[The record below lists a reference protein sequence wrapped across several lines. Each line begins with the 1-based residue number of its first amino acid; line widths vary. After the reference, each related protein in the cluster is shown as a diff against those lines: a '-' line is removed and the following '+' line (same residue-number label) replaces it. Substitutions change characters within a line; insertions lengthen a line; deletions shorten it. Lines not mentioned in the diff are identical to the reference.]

1 MLASLVFV
9 GAAYLVGSVSF
20 AVVTSRL
27 FGLPD
32 PHSYGS
38 GNPGATNVLRT
49 GSKAAAA
56 LTLVGD
62 GAKGWLAVFLAQ
74 QLGPSFAVADWTVP
88 AVALAVFVGHLF
100 PVFHRFAGGKGVAT
114 AAGIVF
120 ALHWPLA
127 LALGALWLVMAL
139 GFRISSLAALTTAA
153 LLPLGAFY
161 VFGNTLTAWTMVP
174 VSLLLFWR
182 HRSNIRQLFEGRGT
196 HDRPLTG
203 ERSARPGQGAGSV
216 ARSQRG
222 RTENAPSPR
231 VAPDRRSAPTSA
243 IIAPLSVQNSRSGK

>member
-1 MLASLVFV
+1 MPAALVFV
-9 GAAYLVGSVSF
+9 VAAYLIGSVSF

-49 GSKAAAA
+49 GSRMAAA

-74 QLGPSFAVADWTVP
+74 TFAASFGAAAWTVP

-100 PVFHRFAGGKGVAT
+100 PVFHKFAGGKGVAT

-120 ALHWPLA
+120 ALHWPLG
-127 LALGALWLVMAL
+127 LALGSLWLIMAF
-139 GFRISSLAALTTAA
+139 GFKISSVAALTTAA
-153 LLPLGAFY
+153 LLPFGTFY
-161 VFGNTLTAWTMVP
+161 FFGNTPTFWAMVAIA
-174 VSLLLFWR
+174 LLLFWR
-182 HRSNIRQLFEGRGT
+182 HRTNILQLVEGR
-196 HDRPLTG
+196 
-203 ERSARPGQGAGSV
+203 ERTI
-216 ARSQRG
+216 G
-222 RTENAPSPR
+222 R
-231 VAPDRRSAPTSA
+231 
-243 IIAPLSVQNSRSGK
+243 